1 MPRTALTPVSVVGP
15 YPSGGTVSPG
25 ALAFTFAASDLANGN
40 QYPCTGQEVIVF
52 QNTDAG
58 SQTFTITSAPDSQG
72 RKSDITT
79 YSMAT
84 GTFAVFLPGVLG
96 WIQTDGNVYINTSNA
111 NVKIAVFKLPTK
123 IVT

>member
-1 MPRTALTPVSVVGP
+1 MARTALTPVVVVGP
-15 YPSGGTVSPG
+15 YPTNGTVGVG

-58 SQTFTITSAPDSQG
+58 AQTVTITSAPDSQG
-72 RKSDITT
+72 RKADITT
-79 YSMAT
+79 YSLAT

-96 WIQTDGNVYINTSNA
+96 WIQSDGNIYINTSNA
-111 NVKIAVFKLPTK
+111 NLKIAVFKLPTK